1 MSHYEIPPIGY
12 QVMQSLIAMLV
23 FMSIWAFLYALRIVG
38 VKPESLTQRI
48 IARFRRKPI
57 DSVIMAFF
65 FFGFTACGATKGPII
80 RPPIAVHT
88 IPIWRNPVDGFLWPV
103 WRRYRLQ
110 MIQQAPI
117 IPKEPEGEEGDE

>member
-1 MSHYEIPPIGY
+1 M
-12 QVMQSLIAMLV
+12 IAYLAALLTV
-23 FMSIWAFLYALRIVG
+23 ISVWAFLYALNVVG
-38 VKPESLTQRI
+38 VHPESLTRRV
-48 IARFRRKPI
+48 IAFYRRKPI
-57 DSVIMAFF
+57 EAAFLTLLLLALI
-65 FFGFTACGATKGPII
+65 GHAGTKGPII